1 MSHFLI
7 AFSLAAHNLAAVI
20 FIGYYVLLAL
30 IHLPALQ
37 AGAPNSAGALI
48 SAISKRSRAWLY
60 ASLIVFAVSGAYLT
74 LEDPSYLGL
83 ANFGNLW
90 TILML
95 VKHILVVV
103 MIVVGLWF
111 NAILRVGPMASSN
124 TGAAQA
130 IANFRRYVNV
140 MAITGVAVLLL
151 TAVAQAL

>member
-1 MSHFLI
+1 MSQFLV
-7 AFSLAAHNLAAVI
+7 ALSVWLHGLAAVI
-20 FIGYYVLLAL
+20 FIGYYLLLAL
-30 IHLPALQ
+30 VYLPALP
-37 AGAPNSAGALI
+37 AGAPNGYGPII

-60 ASLIVFAVSGAYLT
+60 ASLVVFAASGAYLT
-74 LEDPSYLGL
+74 LKDPSYLGL
-83 ANFGNLW
+83 AHFGNLW

-95 VKHILVVV
+95 IKHILVL
-103 MIVVGLWF
+103 MMLLVGLWF